1 MLWMTLSL
9 FVLSLRRADTAGP
22 TYWSV
27 SLPRTRCPHPT
38 PRQGPSAEL
47 TARPS

>member
-22 TYWSV
+22 TYWYRFSPPYP
-27 SLPRTRCPHPT
+27 LPPPHPT
-38 PRQGPSAEL
+38 PGTQC
-47 TARPS
+47 